1 MTTYLE
7 KYCTISDIQLVAPF
21 VFDYDRKRTISNWAS
36 YSGSGNSTVYQAGS
50 VGKFT
55 QLFANDIELTSVG
68 STGAIDADGKYYF
81 DEDADVVYYRP
92 TSTNNPNFDEA
103 VTAGRDNKTL
113 FEEFISRSSDFVR
126 SYINKPIYKNK
137 GVGTGDSLGRDFPEV
152 IVRATALLAA
162 SMAIMPYDNERGTEL
177 QVQVYDPSTN
187 LGLLDMI
194 RKGVISLDQ
203 DEDGRDKIVKEV
215 SINGSTTGAI
225 VDTYGFPQTSFDRIK
240 VLITGA
246 GTFTAGSSSSVTFSS
261 YVGSDAGLQT
271 NLVENNQIIDGGLQ
285 HIGHGVYIRFSTG
298 IYTADDQWEVEVSG
312 LDHTSGGGIETI
324 QMKRR

>member
-1 MTTYLE
+1 MSTYLE
-7 KYCTISDIQLVAPF
+7 KYCTIEDIQLVAPF

-36 YSGSGNSTVYQAGS
+36 YSGSGNSTIYQAGS

-113 FEEFISRSSDFVR
+113 FDEFIARSSYFVR

-152 IVRATALLAA
+152 IVRSTALLSA
-162 SMAIMPYDNERGTEL
+162 SLAIMPYDRERGEEL
-177 QVQVYDPSTN
+177 QDIAYNPIESN
-187 LGLLDMI
+187 GLLDLI
-194 RKGVISLDQ
+194 RKGVISIDQ

-225 VDTYGFPQTSFDRIK
+225 VDTFGFPQVSFDRIK
-240 VLITGA
+240 VIISTA
-246 GTFTAGSSSSVTFSS
+246 GTFAAGSASGVKFDS
-261 YVGSDAGLQT
+261 YVGSDAGLKVS
-271 NLVENNQIIDGGLQ
+271 LVQSGQIIDGGLQ
-285 HIGHGVYIRFSTG
+285 HIGHGVYVRFSTG
-298 IYTADDQWEVEVSG
+298 VYTISDEWEVEVSG
-312 LDHTSGGGIETI
+312 LDHTSGGGMQSI
-324 QMKRR
+324 QLKRR